1 MKKEKEN
8 PNQRINYVLL
18 TMASLC
24 VIFIIMIEMGVF
36 WSGNDRIFTGVRVAG
51 LDLGDTDRQEAALKL
66 ATFEKRLKGQ
76 KFTIVSS
83 TGEVK
88 TTFQE
93 MGVVIN
99 IEKTIDK
106 AQSMGRRG
114 SFWQKWN
121 DRRKLSAS
129 GVSLS
134 PIVNINETKLK
145 TIVDALAAEL
155 QVNAENARFDIKENG
170 QVIVKREKTGSQVDL
185 KDAINQIRGMVART
199 NNRKVV
205 LKFEDVK
212 PEVMSGQLE
221 KMEITGQLSEFSTNF
236 DQTATNRVYNINVAA
251 DALDDYLVKPG
262 DTVSFNKIVGPRDA
276 KKGYKRAP
284 VIVNN
289 EITDDF
295 GGGVCQV
302 SSTLY
307 NTLLLANLEIV
318 ERTNHSLPVGYV
330 PLGRDA
336 TVDFYSIDFK
346 FRNNTGKYLLIKS
359 AVQGN
364 TLNFKLFGND
374 TLKKDIQIETAMQKV
389 IEPKILYEDDQGLDE
404 GKEIVKEEGKIG
416 YQVRSF
422 RIVKENGREVSRE
435 ELPLSTYS
443 PQNRVIAV
451 GKKNVN
457 ILTPTHIN

>member
-1 MKKEKEN
+1 MEEERKN
-8 PNQRINYVLL
+8 PNQRIKYILL
-18 TMASLC
+18 TMAFLC
-24 VIFIIMIEMGVF
+24 VILLIMNETGVF
-36 WSGNDRIFTGVRVAG
+36 WNGNDRIFTGVRVAG
-51 LDLGDTDRQEAALKL
+51 VDLSNTERKEAALKL
-66 ATFEKRLKGQ
+66 AAFEKRLKGQ
-76 KFTIVSS
+76 KFSIVCS

-88 TTFQE
+88 TTLQE
-93 MGVVIN
+93 MGVKID

-106 AQSMGRRG
+106 ALSMGRRG
-114 SFWQKWN
+114 SFWQKWH
-121 DRRKLSAS
+121 DRRKLSARGAS
-129 GVSLS
+129 IL
-134 PIVNINETKLK
+134 PIVNINEGKLK
-145 TIVDALAAEL
+145 KIVDALAAEL
-155 QVNAENARFDIKENG
+155 QVKAENASFDIKENG
-170 QVIVKREKTGSQVDL
+170 RVAVKKEKYGSQVDI
-185 KDAINQIRGMVART
+185 KDTVKQIREMAAST
-199 NNRKVV
+199 NTRKVV

-212 PEVMSGQLE
+212 PEVMSEQLE
-221 KMEITGQLSEFSTNF
+221 KMEIAGLLSEFSTNF

-251 DALDDYLVKPG
+251 DALDDYLIKPG
-262 DTVSFNKIVGPRDA
+262 DTVSFNKIVGPRNA
-276 KKGYKRAP
+276 KRGYKRAP

-307 NTLLLANLEIV
+307 NAVLLANLEIV

-359 AVQGN
+359 KVQGSK
-364 TLNFKLFGND
+364 LNFNLYGAD
-374 TLKKDIQIETAMQKV
+374 SLKKDIQIETALQKV
-389 IEPKILYEDDQGLDE
+389 IEPKILYEDDQGLE
-404 GKEIVKEEGKIG
+404 VGKEIVKEEGKIG

-422 RIVKENGREVSRE
+422 RVIKENGREVSRE